1 MTNAKY
7 YELLKEYEQ
16 IKMLNNP
23 LIYITG
29 YFSDLRSEI
38 DLSFAK
44 LKKKVYAENIKT
56 LNTNCDQMITRVNLF
71 EKECLNNQT
80 INKIDETIQTNGFKR
95 LEMIHKKLIEL
106 KKVMESISKQKVL
119 DTNTNE
125 AIKKKSE
132 LFIDIQHLIYSLRI
146 EMECLLFMNKSII
159 FLDRNKCLNSKIF
172 DQLDKQTAVG
182 KLIIITNVYFS
193 IQSIEILKT

>member
-146 EMECLLFMNKSII
+146 EMECLLFMNKSIM